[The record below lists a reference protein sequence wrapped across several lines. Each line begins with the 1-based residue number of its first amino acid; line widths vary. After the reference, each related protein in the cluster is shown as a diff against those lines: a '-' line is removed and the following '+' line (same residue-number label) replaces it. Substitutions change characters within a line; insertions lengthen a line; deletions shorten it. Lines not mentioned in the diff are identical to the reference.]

1 MLELLALSGGTA
13 LVFATVVDFIDD
25 RGIPGLVR
33 SLAWRLG
40 RNVEL
45 TDSRET
51 PKLNAWLRENAGT
64 ANLSDADKAF
74 FKEQLRLAYRDTGGE
89 SR

>member
-13 LVFATVVDFIDD
+13 LVVATVVDFIDD

-45 TDSRET
+45 TDSREA

-64 ANLSDADKAF
+64 ANLSADDKAF
-74 FKEQLRLAYRDTGGE
+74 FKEQLKLAYRDVE
-89 SR
+89 A